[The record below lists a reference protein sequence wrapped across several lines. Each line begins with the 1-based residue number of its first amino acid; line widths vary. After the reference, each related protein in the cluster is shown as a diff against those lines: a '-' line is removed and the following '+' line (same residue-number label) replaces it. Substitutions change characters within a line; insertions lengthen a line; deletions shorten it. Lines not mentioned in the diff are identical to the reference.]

1 MSDARPEERSAISR
15 SDIATRE
22 LLDEVLCDWEGYV
35 QWFGEFNYTLEQASN
50 FHSDRLD
57 EIKLEADLQLRP
69 DRELLYDLLALLLNQ
84 DRDMEQVMEQW
95 YDVFSKFQD
104 SLTDFQREAKEER

>member
-1 MSDARPEERSAISR
+1 MSD
-15 SDIATRE
+15 ATRE
-22 LLDEVLCDWEGYV
+22 LLDEALFDWEGYV
-35 QWFGEFNYTLEQASN
+35 QLFGEFNYTLEQASN